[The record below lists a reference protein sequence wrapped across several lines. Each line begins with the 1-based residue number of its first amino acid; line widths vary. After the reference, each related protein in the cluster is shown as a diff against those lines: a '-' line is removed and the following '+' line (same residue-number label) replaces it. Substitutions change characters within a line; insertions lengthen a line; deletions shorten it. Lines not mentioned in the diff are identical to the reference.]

1 MSHSSSPTSSD
12 AGEMLYIFEQMVGYQ
27 DTIQDTQQ
35 DDAEATNNF
44 SVILMKLYQYWE
56 TIVNNDAAHPPD
68 PNDKNYGPKESQWA
82 TTIQLD
88 QSRSQEA
95 VQQVKPQVDAESQT
109 MESDG
114 NSAQEV
120 SQLITTVDNI
130 LSVMANLL
138 QSMY

>member
-1 MSHSSSPTSSD
+1 MSHTTSPTSPD
-12 AGEMLYIFEQMVGYQ
+12 NGELLFIFESMVDYQ
-27 DTIQDTQQ
+27 DVIQKTQQ
-35 DDAEATNNF
+35 QDAEATNNF
-44 SVILMKLYQYWE
+44 SILLMNLYQKWE
-56 TIVNNDAAHPPD
+56 GIINTDANQPIPGGQ
-68 PNDKNYGPKESQWA
+68 NYGPNESKWA
-82 TTIQLD
+82 TQIQLD

-95 VQQVKPQVDAESQT
+95 VQEVKPQVDAESQT

-130 LSVMANLL
+130 LSVTANLL